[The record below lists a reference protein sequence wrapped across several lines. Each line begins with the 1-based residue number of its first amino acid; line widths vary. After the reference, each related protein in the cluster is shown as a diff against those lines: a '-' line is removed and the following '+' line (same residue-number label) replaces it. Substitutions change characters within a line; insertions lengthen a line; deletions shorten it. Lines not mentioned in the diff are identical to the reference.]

1 MCDPD
6 ADCSPLASGLSC
18 SPGKQTQLAEC
29 MFTNWRAHCRIFA
42 GGMPFSYEEDA
53 VREYWSFCGPIEDL
67 SLVRF
72 PDTGRFKGMAF
83 ITYATEEGF
92 EAALACDGSDLD
104 GKTLRVGCVCA
115 QLMETA

>member
-1 MCDPD
+1 LIQISCISQWLAVLDPLTH
-6 ADCSPLASGLSC
+6 ALQCIVTYQHAY
-18 SPGKQTQLAEC
+18 
-29 MFTNWRAHCRIFA
+29 CRIFA

-53 VREYWSFCGPIEDL
+53 VREYWTFCGPIEDL

-92 EAALACDGSDLD
+92 EAALACDGTDLD
-104 GKTLRVGCVCA
+104 GKTLRVG
-115 QLMETA
+115 